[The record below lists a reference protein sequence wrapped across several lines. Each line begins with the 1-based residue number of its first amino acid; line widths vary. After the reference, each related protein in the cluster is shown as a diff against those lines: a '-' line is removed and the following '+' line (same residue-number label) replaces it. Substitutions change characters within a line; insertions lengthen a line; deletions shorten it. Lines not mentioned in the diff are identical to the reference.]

1 MATFNT
7 PFLMAK
13 RALDSVLNQDFQGF
27 EILILDD
34 GSDLKNGNLLLEY
47 AQKHEN
53 KISYIRHKNIGQS
66 NAINK
71 GILFCKTK
79 YISII
84 DADDEYKTNHLS
96 TCLQSMNEFD
106 LVATHT
112 ETVVN
117 NFEDYYVP
125 NKYNF
130 NTNIHVDE
138 CILFAT
144 LFGKKEV
151 FETINFKNKYGAD
164 SDFYEQASKFF
175 CVTKLKQR
183 TYIYYRN
190 HNYSITANL
199 KQKQFS

>member
-1 MATFNT
+1 MATYNT

-27 EILILDD
+27 EILIIDD

-47 AQKHEN
+47 ALKHEN
-53 KISYIRHKNIGQS
+53 KISYIRHKNVGQS

-96 TCLQSMNEFD
+96 TCLLSMNDFD

-130 NTNIHVDE
+130 NKNIHVDE

-151 FETINFKNKYGAD
+151 FETIDFKNNYGAD
-164 SDFYEQASKFF
+164 SDFYDQASKYF
-175 CVTKLKQR
+175 CVIKLKQR

-190 HNYSITANL
+190 HFHSITANL